1 MARLNFIVKET
12 PEASRRHTAPLAR
25 SCERS
30 AAQRD
35 SLQAA
40 ASPHFTATVSVPGQ
54 KSTHRLRGSGAGT
67 RLALLLLSFFVC
79 PSQRH
84 DSFPGGS
91 VDREDSDVT
100 MCR

>member
-12 PEASRRHTAPLAR
+12 PEESSRHTALLAR

-67 RLALLLLSFFVC
+67 RLALLLLFVC

>member
-12 PEASRRHTAPLAR
+12 PEESSRHTVALAR

-40 ASPHFTATVSVPGQ
+40 ASPHFTATVSGPGQ

-67 RLALLLLSFFVC
+67 RLALLSFFVFWFARHSDTI
-79 PSQRH
+79 PS
-84 DSFPGGS
+84 
-91 VDREDSDVT
+91 REGVSTERTV
-100 MCR
+100 M